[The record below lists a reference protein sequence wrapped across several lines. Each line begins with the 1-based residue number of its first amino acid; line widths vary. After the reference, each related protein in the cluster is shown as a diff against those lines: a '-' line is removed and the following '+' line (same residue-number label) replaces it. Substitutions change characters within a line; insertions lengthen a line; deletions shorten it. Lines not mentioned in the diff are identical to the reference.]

1 VDAYYSSLGLVV
13 EYHERQHS
21 ESVPFFDKRIV
32 ASGITR
38 GEQRREYDRLRREV
52 LPKNKINLI
61 EFSFDDFAHDS
72 HRRLHRGDLDREIVK
87 LRLDAVLGLRSLQQ
101 NTTER
106 DKGFARYPS
115 LQDRVV
121 LITGGATGIGES
133 MVSHFARQGSRVA
146 FLDIQDGPAAQLV
159 EALMEEDCPLPHYLH
174 CDLTDIAAL
183 KSCVDEVI
191 AKWGTIDVLV
201 NNAANDQRNTIEEV
215 TAEYWDKSMAVNLRP
230 QFFAIQAVLPA
241 MRKAGYG
248 SIINMSSISWMIP
261 STGVP
266 LYIAAK
272 AAIVGL
278 TRTLA
283 HELGVSNIRV
293 NAVLP
298 GAIATERQ
306 KQLWYT
312 PEYKA
317 EIMAS
322 QALKRDILPEDVA
335 RLVLFL
341 AADDSNA
348 ITNQSY
354 IVDGGWV

>member
-1 VDAYYSSLGLVV
+1 MQDGN
-13 EYHERQHS
+13 Q
-21 ESVPFFDKRIV
+21 
-32 ASGITR
+32 
-38 GEQRREYDRLRREV
+38 
-52 LPKNKINLI
+52 
-61 EFSFDDFAHDS
+61 
-72 HRRLHRGDLDREIVK
+72 
-87 LRLDAVLGLRSLQQ
+87 
-101 NTTER
+101 
-106 DKGFARYPS
+106 GFARYPS
-115 LQDRVV
+115 LQGQVV

-133 MVSHFARQGSRVA
+133 MVAHFARQGSRVA
-146 FLDIQDGPAAQLV
+146 FLDVQDEPAAHLV
-159 EALMEEDCPLPHYLH
+159 QTLTDEGRPTPQYLH

-183 KSCVDEVI
+183 KNCVEEVI
-191 AKWGTIDVLV
+191 ARYSTIDVLV
-201 NNAANDQRNTIEEV
+201 NNAANDQRHTIEEV
-215 TAEYWDKSMAVNLRP
+215 TPDYWEHSMQQNLKHH
-230 QFFAIQAVLPA
+230 FFCIQTVLPA
-241 MRKAGYG
+241 MRKAGHG

-283 HELGVSNIRV
+283 HELGPHNIRV

-322 QALKRDILPEDVA
+322 QALKRDIMPEDVA

-341 AADDSNA
+341 AADDSSA

>member
-1 VDAYYSSLGLVV
+1 MEESS
-13 EYHERQHS
+13 
-21 ESVPFFDKRIV
+21 
-32 ASGITR
+32 T
-38 GEQRREYDRLRREV
+38 
-52 LPKNKINLI
+52 
-61 EFSFDDFAHDS
+61 
-72 HRRLHRGDLDREIVK
+72 
-87 LRLDAVLGLRSLQQ
+87 
-101 NTTER
+101 
-106 DKGFARYPS
+106 GFASYPS
-115 LQDRVV
+115 LNGRAV
-121 LITGGATGIGES
+121 LITGGATGIGQS
-133 MVSHFARQGSRVA
+133 LVTHFARQGARVA
-146 FLDIQDGPAAQLV
+146 FFDIQDEAAHDLV
-159 EALMEEDCPLPHYLH
+159 ASLANEGCPPPQFLH
-174 CDLTDIAAL
+174 CDLTDVSALQAAVQQAL
-183 KSCVDEVI
+183 AI
-191 AKWGTIDVLV
+191 FGTVDVLV
-201 NNAANDQRNTIEEV
+201 NNAANDQRHSIEEV
-215 TAEYWDKSMAVNLRP
+215 TPEFWDRSIATNLRP
-230 QFFAIQAVLPA
+230 HFFVIQSVLPV
-241 MRKAGYG
+241 MRAAQRG

-283 HELGVSNIRV
+283 HELGPDNIRV

-298 GAIATERQ
+298 GAIVTERQ
-306 KQLWYT
+306 RKLWYT

-341 AADDSNA
+341 AADDSSA